1 MATTKK
7 PAAKTPAAK
16 AAPAK
21 KPAPATATKN
31 AGGLDG
37 FFKISE
43 RGSTIG
49 TEVRGGL
56 TTFFTMAYIVVLN
69 PIILVGIIGIPGAPL
84 IGGGSDPVE
93 AIAMVAA
100 VTALVAGVMTILMGL
115 IANFPLALAAG
126 LGLNGFVAY
135 GLVVGKGYTWP
146 EAMGMIV
153 IEGTVVLLLVLTKF
167 RIKILYAVPL
177 ALKKAIA
184 VGIGLFLAF
193 IGLWDAGIVT
203 AGSGTPTQF
212 GDGGSINSWPMI
224 VFFVGLI
231 AAIVLMARKVK
242 GALLISI
249 GVATVVA
256 FVVEAI
262 AKLGPV
268 TLADGSPGNPKGWHL
283 VVPTF
288 EGASTSF
295 TPDLGLL
302 GKVSVFGGFNGDGV
316 AWKIALTG
324 VLVVFSLLVVDFFDT
339 MGTMTA
345 VGEEGGLNDE
355 SGIPAGSQKILIV
368 DSVGAIAGGAASSS
382 SNTAYIESA
391 AGVGDGARTGLA
403 SVVTGLAFIAA
414 MFLTPLYQLVP
425 FEAATPVLVVV
436 GFLMVTLVSEIDWKD
451 LRIAIPAFLTMI
463 IMPFGYSIAA
473 GIGLGFISYV
483 ILSVAVGKA
492 KEVKTLMWIVAGL
505 FALYFALGPIDQLVN
520 G

>member
-7 PAAKTPAAK
+7 PAAETPAAK

-21 KPAPATATKN
+21 TPATATATKKT
-31 AGGLDG
+31 GGLDG

-69 PIILVGIIGIPGAPL
+69 PLIIGTVAASDGTFL
-84 IGGGSDPVE
+84 GGGQAPNL
-93 AIAMVAA
+93 AMVAA
-100 VTALVAGVMTILMGL
+100 VTALVAGVMTIAMGF

-126 LGLNGFVAY
+126 LGLNAFVAY
-135 GLVVGKGYTWP
+135 GLVVNKGYSWP

-167 RIKILYAVPL
+167 RIRILYAVPV

-184 VGIGLFLAF
+184 AGIGLFLAF
-193 IGLWDAGIVT
+193 IGLWDAGLVH
-203 AGSGTPTQF
+203 APFGGATPAEF
-212 GDGGSINSWPMI
+212 GNGGYIDTWPMV
-224 VFFVGLI
+224 VFLVGLVT
-231 AAIVLMARKVK
+231 AIVLMARKTK

-249 GVATVVA
+249 AVATVVA
-256 FVVEAI
+256 FVIEWREKI
-262 AKLGPV
+262 GP
-268 TLADGSPGNPKGWHL
+268 LKGPDGSIVNPHGWQL

-288 EGASTSF
+288 ADKAADW

-302 GKVSVFGGFNGDGV
+302 GKVSVFGGFIDHGV
-316 AWKIALTG
+316 AWKVILTG

-345 VGEEGGLNDE
+345 VGEEGGLNDKDD
-355 SGIPAGSQKILIV
+355 IPAGSQKILIV
-368 DSVGAIAGGAASSS
+368 DSVAAIAGGAASAS
-382 SNTAYIESA
+382 SNTSYIESA

-414 MFLTPLYQLVP
+414 MFLTPLYQVVP

-436 GFLMVTLVSEIDWKD
+436 GFLMVTMVVDIDWKD

-463 IMPFGYSIAA
+463 VMPFGYSISA

-483 ILSVAVGKA
+483 ILMAATGKA
-492 KEVKTLMWIVAGL
+492 KEVKALMWVVASL
-505 FALYFALGPIDQLVN
+505 FVLYFALGPIDHLVN

>member
-21 KPAPATATKN
+21 TPAPVTATKK

-37 FFKISE
+37 FFKISQ

-69 PIILVGIIGIPGAPL
+69 PIILVGITQVPGAPL
-84 IGGGSDPVE
+84 IGGGDPSNPADLAT
-93 AIAMVAA
+93 AIGRVAA
-100 VTALVAGVMTILMGL
+100 VTALVAGLMTILMGFV
-115 IANFPLALAAG
+115 ANFPLALAAG
-126 LGLNGFVAY
+126 LGLNAFVGY
-135 GLVVGKGYTWP
+135 GLVVAKGYTWP

-153 IEGTVVLLLVLTKF
+153 LEGTVVLLLVLTKF
-167 RIKILYAVPL
+167 RIKILYAVPV

-193 IGLWDAGIVT
+193 IGLADAHIVN
-203 AGSGTPTQF
+203 AGSGTLTEF
-212 GDGGSINSWPMI
+212 GHGGYIDKLPMV
-224 VFFVGLI
+224 VFLFGLTV
-231 AAIVLMARKVK
+231 AIVLMARKVR

-249 GVATVVA
+249 AAATVLA
-256 FVVEAI
+256 FIIE
-262 AKLGPV
+262 KLSPQAWSLV
-268 TLADGSPGNPKGWHL
+268 T
-283 VVPTF
+283 PTF
-288 EGASTSF
+288 SGAHATF
-295 TPDLGLL
+295 TPDLNLL
-302 GKVSVFGGFNGDGV
+302 GKVSVFGGFSGAG
-316 AWKIALTG
+316 WKLILTG

-345 VGEEGGLNDE
+345 VGEEGGLNDKDD
-355 SGIPAGSQKILIV
+355 IPEGSQKILIV
-368 DSVGAIAGGAASSS
+368 DSVAAIAGGAASSS
-382 SNTAYIESA
+382 SNTSYIESA

-414 MFLTPLYQLVP
+414 MFLTPLYKVVP

-436 GFLMVTLVSEIDWKD
+436 GFLMVTLVADIDWKD
-451 LRIAIPAFLTMI
+451 LRIAIPAFLTI
-463 IMPFGYSIAA
+463 IVMPFGYSISA

-483 ILSVAVGKA
+483 IMSVAMGKA
-492 KEVKTLMWIVAGL
+492 KEVKLLMWIVAGL
-505 FALYFALGPIDQLVN
+505 FALYFALGPIDQLIN
-520 G
+520 K